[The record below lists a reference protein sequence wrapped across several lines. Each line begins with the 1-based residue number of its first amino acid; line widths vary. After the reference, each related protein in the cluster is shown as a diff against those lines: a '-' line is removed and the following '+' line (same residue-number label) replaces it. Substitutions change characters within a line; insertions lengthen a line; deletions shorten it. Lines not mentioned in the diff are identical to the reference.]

1 MYERTYGTDWE
12 TLGKDEATE
21 RAFALGVAA
30 VLGDPNPEE
39 YERVLETTGR
49 SYDRSLIELAY
60 QEGKRKAAGR
70 RDEVE
75 ASTAVWDELIEGDGE
90 KTTVDAEDVPE
101 GRDSLPD
108 ALGSIEMLER
118 RLEDGLEREEL
129 PDFLRK

>member
-30 VLGDPNPEE
+30 VLGEPDPEE
-39 YERVLETTGR
+39 YERVLETTGT

-60 QEGKRKAAGR
+60 QEGKRKASGR
-70 RDEVE
+70 RGEFEESAGVWAELVE
-75 ASTAVWDELIEGDGE
+75 PDGE
-90 KTTVDAEDVPE
+90 KTTVDETDVPDR
-101 GRDSLPD
+101 RDSLPP
-108 ALGSIEMLER
+108 ALDSIEMLEQ

>member
-12 TLGKDEATE
+12 TLGKDEAAE

-30 VLGDPNPEE
+30 EIGAGNPEE
-39 YERVLETTGR
+39 YERVLQAGGT

-70 RDEVE
+70 RGDVE
-75 ASTAVWDELIEGDGE
+75 ESTTVWAELVEPDGD
-90 KTTVDAEDVPE
+90 KTTVDPEDEPE
-101 GRDSLPD
+101 RRDSLPP
-108 ALGSIEMLER
+108 ALDSIEMLEQ

>member
-30 VLGDPNPEE
+30 VLGEPNPEE

-60 QEGKRKAAGR
+60 QEGKRKASGR

-75 ASTAVWDELIEGDGE
+75 ESTAVWDELIEGDGE
-90 KTTVDAEDVPE
+90 KTTVDPEDEPT

-108 ALGSIEMLER
+108 ALDSIELLEQ
-118 RLEDGLEREEL
+118 RLADGLEREEL
-129 PDFLRK
+129 PDFLRR